1 MDAADCNNGNDGEE
15 FFSDGTPLPGGPPGA
30 EQPKGQAQ
38 LLVQMA
44 EDTYRLIRSTDGR
57 TYAVPKLGPSIA
69 VPLSSKGGNSL
80 RAKLAASLRR
90 RTGKVATASA
100 LADCINV
107 LEGEAAELDP
117 QPVHL
122 RTGRHGEAIVV
133 DMGTETGQ
141 CLTITPGGWSVQAD
155 SPVIF
160 RRSELTHPLP
170 EPVRGSTLDGLRA
183 LINLG
188 DDDYRLAVGWLV
200 AAYFTGIPHPILL
213 IQGEQG
219 TAKSNLIRSLLALVD
234 PQPAADREPPA
245 DKREWA
251 IFARASWAF
260 SFDNVTEIPG
270 WLSNSLCKGVTG
282 DAVLQRVLHSDEDIM
297 VFSFQRVIAITTI
310 AIRHDLAGDLADRML
325 LVEPEVLEH
334 RLTEEQVRQAREA
347 ALPGA
352 LGAVLDLAAG
362 VLREL
367 PAVTVDNPPR
377 MADFARVLAA
387 LDKVTGWDTLGGYR
401 AKVTA
406 MSLSLIEGSALARAI
421 FRLATCPGPGGL
433 PPHPLGRHRH
443 RAAGHPQ
450 AHLPRRRAAR
460 GRAGRRGTHAR
471 AEGPR
476 DRPGAAPW
484 RRRRPSRRA
493 GQKPPATDHS
503 EDHRRS
509 GNLPAPSSFLEK
521 KKTDV
526 TLSPKPC
533 FRSSGG

>member
-1 MDAADCNNGNDGEE
+1 MDAADRNNGNDGEE
-15 FFSDGTPLPGGPPGA
+15 FFSDGTPLPGAPPGA
-30 EQPKGQAQ
+30 EEPKGQAQ

-57 TYAVPKLGPSIA
+57 TYAIPRLGPSIA
-69 VPLSSKGGNSL
+69 VPLAAKGGNSV
-80 RAKLAASLRR
+80 RAKLAASLYR
-90 RTGKVATASA
+90 RTGKVASSSA
-100 LADCINV
+100 LSDCINV

-122 RTGRHGEAIVV
+122 RVGRHGEAIVV

-141 CLTITPGGWSVQAD
+141 RLTITPGGWSIEAD

-170 EPVRGSTLDGLRA
+170 EPVRGGTLDGLRA
-183 LINLG
+183 LINLS

-334 RLTEEQVRQAREA
+334 RLTEEQVRRAREA

-367 PAVTVDNPPR
+367 PAVTVDNAPR
-377 MADFARVLAA
+377 MADFARILAA
-387 LDKVTGWDTLGGYR
+387 LDKVTGWDTLGAYR

-406 MSLSLIEGSALARAI
+406 MSLSLIEGSTLARAI
-421 FRLATCPGPGGL
+421 FRLATCPGPGGRPPTRWEGTATELLDTLKRICHDAGL
-433 PPHPLGRHRH
+433 PAAEL
-443 RAAGHPQ
+443 AAGERMLGQKVREIAP
-450 AHLPRRRAAR
+450 AL
-460 GRAGRRGTHAR
+460 RRG
-471 AEGPR
+471 GV
-476 DRPGAAPW
+476 DVRPGARAKN
-484 RRRRPSRRA
+484 RRPLII
-493 GQKPPATDHS
+493 QKITTDPGTSPPS
-503 EDHRRS
+503 
-509 GNLPAPSSFLEK
+509 L
-521 KKTDV
+521 
-526 TLSPKPC
+526 LS
-533 FRSSGG
+533 